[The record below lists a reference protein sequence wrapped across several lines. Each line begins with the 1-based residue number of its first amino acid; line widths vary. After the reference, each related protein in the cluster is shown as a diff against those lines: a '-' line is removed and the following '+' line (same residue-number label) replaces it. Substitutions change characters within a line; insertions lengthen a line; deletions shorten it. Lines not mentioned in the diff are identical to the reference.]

1 MSAEQ
6 HNHSPLAQFE
16 IKTLFDLNIAG
27 IDISY
32 TNSSLMLTLV
42 AGAIFLFFFLGLRKT
57 SLIPN
62 RGQGFVEM
70 TYEFISDMVTSTVG
84 SEGKKYFPL
93 VFSIFLLVLLSNLAG
108 LVPFSFTATSHIVLT
123 FSLAIFAFI
132 IINII
137 GFSRHGLHYFHLFVP
152 QGAPWWSLFLILPIE
167 VISYLIRPCSLAI
180 RLAVAMTAG
189 HIALK
194 IFAGFVVTMGVF
206 GILPLVFATLLVG
219 LELLVAAVQA
229 YIFSILICVYLNDA
243 VNMH

>member
-16 IKTLFDLNIAG
+16 VKTLFDIKVGG

-32 TNSSLMLTLV
+32 TNSSLMLTFV
-42 AGAIFLFFFLGLRKT
+42 VGALFLFFFLGLRKI
-57 SLIPN
+57 SLVPG
-62 RGQGFVEM
+62 RGQSFVEL
-70 TYEFISDMVTSTVG
+70 TYEFIANMVRDTVG
-84 SEGKKYFPL
+84 TEGLKYFPFVL
-93 VFSIFLLVLLSNLAG
+93 SVFLFVLMCNVSG
-108 LVPFSFTATSHIVLT
+108 LIPLGFTVTSHMAAT
-123 FSLAIFAFI
+123 FSLALLAFVV
-132 IINII
+132 INVI

-152 QGAPWWSLFLILPIE
+152 QGAPTWSLFLIVPIE
-167 VISYLIRPCSLAI
+167 IISYLIRPCSLAI

-194 IFAGFVVTMGVF
+194 IFAGFVVAMGIF
-206 GILPLVFATLLVG
+206 GILPLTFATLLIG